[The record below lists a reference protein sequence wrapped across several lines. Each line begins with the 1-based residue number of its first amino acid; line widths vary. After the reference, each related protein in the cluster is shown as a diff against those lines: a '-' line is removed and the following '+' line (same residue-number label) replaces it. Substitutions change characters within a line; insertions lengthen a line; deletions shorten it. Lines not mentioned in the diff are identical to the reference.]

1 MAILSDHETMTQ
13 FILGLVAISLIFSG
27 YLLFRIREMGLDIG
41 CVHEGFHELF
51 ISLDPEDEDAK
62 LHQISEVEL
71 ANYILEFADHLGIPK
86 YKKKTSKNEEE
97 VNTSDDVSDWDSGT
111 NK

>member
-1 MAILSDHETMTQ
+1 MAILSDHEPLAQ
-13 FILGLVAISLIFSG
+13 FTLGLIGISLIFSG

-51 ISLDPEDEDAK
+51 MSLDPDEDAE
-62 LHQISEVEL
+62 LHLISEVEL
-71 ANYILEFADHLGIPK
+71 ANYEFADHLGIPK

-97 VNTSDDVSDWDSGT
+97 ANTSGDVSDWDSGT
-111 NK
+111 K

>member
-1 MAILSDHETMTQ
+1 MSQGEFAD
-13 FILGLVAISLIFSG
+13 
-27 YLLFRIREMGLDIG
+27 
-41 CVHEGFHELF
+41 
-51 ISLDPEDEDAK
+51 
-62 LHQISEVEL
+62 
-71 ANYILEFADHLGIPK
+71 YILEFADHLGIPK